1 MGQGCNPKPA
11 PKLAPTAEV
20 DPASLATGLLS
31 GDRRA
36 LARAITLVE
45 STKPEHRD
53 YAEALLAEILPQA
66 GKAFR
71 IGISGAPGAGKSTFI
86 EAFGEF
92 LTGEGRKVA
101 VLAVDPS
108 SLVSGG
114 SILGDKTRMPKLAAN
129 PSAFIRPSPGGRS
142 LGGIA
147 RRTREA
153 ILLVEAAGF
162 DTVLVETIGVGQAE
176 VAVAEL
182 VDMFL
187 LMLAPASGDELQGLK
202 RGIVEIADLVVV
214 TKADGELLP
223 AARRAAAEYGN
234 ALGFLRPKTS
244 LWKASVA
251 LVSSLRGEGISEV
264 WAVASHF
271 RAKLTTAGVLDQR
284 RAEQARAALWREISE
299 CFGDM
304 LRDHPAVMKVLP
316 GIETEVM
323 AGRRSPTSAARDI
336 LARFMGAAG
345 GG

>member
-1 MGQGCNPKPA
+1 MGQSGNPQPVPA
-11 PKLAPTAEV
+11 APAGDP
-20 DPASLATGLLS
+20 DPAALAAGLRA
-31 GDRRA
+31 GRRRA

-45 STKPEHRD
+45 STRPEHRD
-53 YAEALLAEILPQA
+53 RAEALLAEILPGA

-92 LTGEGRKVA
+92 LTGHGHKVA

-108 SLVSGG
+108 SLLSGG

-129 PSAFIRPSPGGRS
+129 ANAFIRPSPGGRS

-153 ILLVEAAGF
+153 IALVEAAGF
-162 DTVLVETIGVGQAE
+162 DIVLVETIGVGQAE

-182 VDMFL
+182 VDMFF

-202 RGIVEIADLVVV
+202 RGIVEIADLIVV
-214 TKADGELLP
+214 TKADGELLA
-223 AARRAAAEYGN
+223 AARRAAAEYAN
-234 ALGFLRPKTS
+234 ALGFMRPKTA
-244 LWKASVA
+244 LWKSSVA
-251 LVSSLRGEGISEV
+251 LVSSPQGEGITEV
-264 WAVASHF
+264 WRSACDF
-271 RAKLTTAGVLDQR
+271 RAKLAAAGELDRR

-299 CFGDM
+299 SFGDM
-304 LRDHPAVMKVLP
+304 LRGHPAVAPVLP
-316 GIETEVM
+316 RIETEVM

-336 LARFMGAAG
+336 LARFTGAADRG
-345 GG
+345 

>member
-1 MGQGCNPKPA
+1 MGQRRDP
-11 PKLAPTAEV
+11 E
-20 DPASLATGLLS
+20 PASKPMPARDSDPTLLAKGLLS

-36 LARAITLVE
+36 LARAITLIE

-53 YAEALLAEILPQA
+53 YAEMLLAEILPQA

-86 EAFGEF
+86 EVFGAF
-92 LTGEGRKVA
+92 LTGKGHKVA

-153 ILLVEAAGF
+153 VLLVEAAGF
-162 DTVLVETIGVGQAE
+162 DIVLVETIGVGQAE

-182 VDMFL
+182 VDMFV
-187 LMLAPASGDELQGLK
+187 LMLSPASGDELQGLK

-223 AARRAAAEYGN
+223 AARRAAAEYNN
-234 ALGFLRPKTS
+234 ALGFLRPKTP
-244 LWKASVA
+244 LWQPSVA
-251 LVSSLRGEGISEV
+251 LVSSMQGEGISEV
-264 WAVASHF
+264 WAMVSDF
-271 RAKLTTAGVLDQR
+271 RAKLVEAGVLDHR

-299 CFGDM
+299 SFAGM
-304 LRDHPAVMKVLP
+304 LRDHPAVVKVLP
-316 GIETEVM
+316 GIEAEVM

-345 GG
+345 